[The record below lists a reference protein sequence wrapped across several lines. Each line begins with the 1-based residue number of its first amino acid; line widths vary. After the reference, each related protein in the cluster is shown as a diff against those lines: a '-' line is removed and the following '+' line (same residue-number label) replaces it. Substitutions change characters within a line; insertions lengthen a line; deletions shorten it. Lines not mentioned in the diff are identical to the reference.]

1 MNYEKKYNDAVE
13 RAKAIRYGNPQ
24 SGTANAVCEQ
34 IFPELCE
41 SEDEKI
47 INSIISIIEN
57 THAIS
62 MNYSRED
69 IISWLKDQK
78 QQIREKCSNCS
89 KNLEGYINGRA
100 DAENK
105 LLSEYGIVISP
116 GGELRMK
123 PRPKWMPFE
132 THLDAVRD
140 AVKILADSNPSIS
153 VRLSILYDQIKKQK
167 DEE

>member
-34 IFPELCE
+34 IFPELRE
-41 SEDEKI
+41 SEDERIRKELVEAF
-47 INSIISIIEN
+47 NLLDIE
-57 THAIS
+57 S
-62 MNYSRED
+62 
-69 IISWLKDQK
+69 SWNGIPVKSVLAWLEKQKEQKD
-78 QQIREKCSNCS
+78 CSDCS
-89 KNLEGYINGRA
+89 KHLEGYINGRA

-116 GGELRMK
+116 NGELRMK

-153 VRLSILYDQIKKQK
+153 VRLSILYDQIKKLK
-167 DEE
+167 DEG